1 MTDASGVFSRVLCSW
16 RRVEQREEAEGL
28 WRRREGEEINPRAM
42 DWWFYRR
49 GGSGSWLPSWPCMLL
64 LQFYCEGEGV
74 HEVEEKE
81 GEERMTGGV
90 SGVIGWPWGKFYQ
103 GGDRWAAGLG

>member
-1 MTDASGVFSRVLCSW
+1 
-16 RRVEQREEAEGL
+16 
-28 WRRREGEEINPRAM
+28 
-42 DWWFYRR
+42 
-49 GGSGSWLPSWPCMLL
+49 MLL